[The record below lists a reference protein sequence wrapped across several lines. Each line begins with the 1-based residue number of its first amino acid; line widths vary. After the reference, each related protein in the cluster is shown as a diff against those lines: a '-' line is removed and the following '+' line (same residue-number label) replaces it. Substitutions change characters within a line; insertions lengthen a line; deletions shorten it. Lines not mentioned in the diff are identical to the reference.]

1 MKSLNIQRV
10 SKRFR
15 EMYNGI
21 IDLTDVGDKD
31 NHFETRALAA
41 ISIMIKCGLDETQ
54 SASNI
59 TDGYHDLGIDAIYL
73 DETQKILFLV
83 QSKWRNDGTGSID
96 QDEMNSFVSGIK
108 RILTFELDGAN
119 SKIVAKKQEIEKALD
134 GIGYRIE
141 AVFVHTG
148 NSSVNDYIMRPMNE
162 LIKATND
169 DAGDILHFSQ
179 IPFKDVYQYL
189 AAAGVTEDI
198 TLDDVVLNNWGK
210 VDEPFLLYYGIVS
223 ATAVGEWY
231 SLFGNKLFAQN
242 IRFYKGRTDVND
254 GIKKT
259 LNREPQNFIF
269 YNNGIKLLCKK
280 ITRKAK
286 YSTSNETGIFTLEG
300 VSLINGA
307 QTTGSIG
314 SIFIEDP
321 TKLENAKVMIQL
333 IDMSEMPQEIGKSIT
348 KLSNTQNRIENKDFA
363 AQDPTQERIKRD
375 LSFSHFEYLYK
386 TGDEITDNTKQISFD
401 EAIVALACLWS
412 DPTYTNFAKRNVGI
426 LSDDIT
432 KAPYK
437 ALFNPSTNAF
447 ELLNAVLIVRDIEKR
462 LQVVKAAATGK
473 MYATCVHGN
482 RLIEHIVLQEIRK
495 KSTFS
500 EAIIDVSAM
509 NEEINSL
516 LEKIIPVISNELDT
530 TYIDSYPANVFKN
543 QSKSKTIV
551 EAIKSV
557 ISETEA
563 E

>member
-1 MKSLNIQRV
+1 ML
-10 SKRFR
+10 
-15 EMYNGI
+15 
-21 IDLTDVGDKD
+21 
-31 NHFETRALAA
+31 TRALAA
-41 ISIMIKCGLDETQ
+41 ISLMIKCGIDEVQ
-54 SASNI
+54 SASNV

-73 DETQKILFLV
+73 DETQKTLFLV

-96 QDEMNSFVSGIK
+96 QDEMSSFVAGIK
-108 RILTFELDGAN
+108 RILTYELDGAN
-119 SKIVAKKQEIEKALD
+119 PKIEAKKQEIEKALD

-148 NSSVNDYIMRPMNE
+148 NDSVNDFIMRPMNE
-162 LIKATND
+162 LINATND

-179 IPFKDVYQYL
+179 IAFKEVYNYL
-189 AAAGVTEDI
+189 AVAGVTEDI
-198 TLDDVVLNNWGK
+198 TIDDVVLTNWGK

-231 SLFGNKLFAQN
+231 SVFGNKLFAQN

-259 LNREPQNFIF
+259 LTKEPQNFVY

-314 SIFIEDP
+314 GIFVEDP
-321 TKLENAKVMIQL
+321 SKLENAKVMIQL
-333 IDMSEMPQEIGKSIT
+333 IDMSEMPEEIGKSIT

-375 LSFSHFEYLYK
+375 LSFSHFQYLYK
-386 TGDEITDNTKQISFD
+386 TGDEISDITTQISFD

-412 DPTYTNFAKRNVGI
+412 DPAYANFAKRNVGI

-447 ELLNAVLIVRDIEKR
+447 ELLNAVLVVRDIEKK
-462 LQVVKAAATGK
+462 LQTIKSAATGK
-473 MYATCVHGN
+473 KLAACIHGN

-495 KSTFS
+495 NRTFS
-500 EAIIDVSAM
+500 ETKIDVT
-509 NEEINSL
+509 EINDEINNL
-516 LEKIIPVISNELDT
+516 LKIVIPVISNELDT
-530 TYIDSYPANVFKN
+530 TFVDSYPANVFKN
-543 QSKSKTIV
+543 QTKSQTIV
-551 EAIKSV
+551 DAIKSA
-557 ISETEA
+557 ITASETE
-563 E
+563 